1 VPFRYEYESA
11 QDVQFSAVFKQVMH
25 FLAAEQ
31 GEHLNDQLPEAFEY

>member
-25 FLAAEQ
+25 FLAAEH
-31 GEHLNDQLPEAFEY
+31 GAHLKDQLPGTYLS